1 MLGRIYLYS
10 MIYLYKHT
18 QKRKNKNKITTQ
30 RTTNLKRGRSERVSW
45 GEAEK
50 KSTVTF
56 TLLQRRKQGQDNSF
70 LHLFTHTNITTHVD
84 MTK

>member
-1 MLGRIYLYS
+1 MSVQYDIFVQAYAEE
-10 MIYLYKHT
+10 
-18 QKRKNKNKITTQ
+18 KNKSTTQ
-30 RTTNLKRGRSERVSW
+30 TTTNLKRGRSERVSW

-56 TLLQRRKQGQDNSF
+56 SLLQRRKQGQDNSF
-70 LHLFTHTNITTHVD
+70 LHLLTHTNMTTHVD